1 MSARRRDLYP
11 DLAALAFIWGV
22 ALVLTWP
29 TTFGERALLPTDLY
43 LRMQPWRAHAH
54 EFDAPAQVS
63 NPILDAMQQFYPW
76 RLHASRQV
84 RQGVIPLWTP
94 LMLSGHPFVANNQS
108 AIFYPETWLHYVIRP
123 IKALGWATLMFFI
136 IAGSTMYAFLR
147 TIEVRPVAATVG
159 GVTFM
164 LCGFFVGWL
173 MFPTARSTGAWLPL
187 MLLGFERSVRRGQPA
202 WLGLT
207 ALGTGM
213 ALLAGHLHIAIYVL
227 VGFALYVIARVMGLA
242 LDGVR
247 WSRLAGHATLAVGA
261 LMLGGMLAACQLTP
275 TFELIGLSSR
285 RPVSYPDLV
294 HNGLALPQLLIGL
307 MPDLFGNPVDVNH
320 WGGDLNAWWGKASR
334 PYTETAWYFGVAPLL
349 LGIAGLMTR
358 PRRQSWFWL
367 GLLVFALL
375 VAFGTVANLPLY
387 YLLPGYRQLLGIT
400 RVAYLVGT
408 AGAVLGAL
416 GMDALM
422 CSEGRTARAVTA
434 TTVTALA
441 LLVAGLVGGM
451 ATWVFTGTLEAA
463 GMPGDLGAYTLL
475 QIGRFTALLLAA
487 WALIAWGL
495 RSGAARAW
503 PGLALLVAI
512 DLGVFMQHFT
522 PEQPTE
528 YLEVRPAVIAAL
540 EAEPDPKRIT
550 TVGPDFLNR
559 LSPNTQMIFDL
570 ESMQGSES
578 LVFLRYQR
586 VLSASESERYGYPQP
601 DPASPLVDML
611 AVTHLLSVDA
621 IDDPGW
627 RLLGRYETRLY
638 ANEQAAPRAFLAR
651 AVVAHPDD
659 EAVFA
664 AVTAPDLDPLS
675 AHLAETTLPAGPLP
689 HLGDVRVT
697 DYRANAVRVE
707 GRMPPGALLVLAD
720 VAYPGWR
727 VWVDG
732 RPGSIVTTN
741 YVLRGVPLPEG
752 ARTVQFAFLPGSF
765 TVGMFATLV
774 ALAALVGLGAAVLT
788 GGRRA

>member
-1 MSARRRDLYP
+1 MTATRRDLRP
-11 DLAALAFIWGV
+11 DLAALAFIWAV
-22 ALVLTWP
+22 ALSLTWQ
-29 TTFGERALLPTDLY
+29 TTIGDRALLPTDLY
-43 LRMQPWRAHAH
+43 LRMQPWRAHAR

-76 RLHASRQV
+76 RLYASRQV
-84 RQGVIPLWTP
+84 RQGVVPLWTP

-123 IKALGWATLMFFI
+123 IKALGWATLAFFI

-147 TIEVRPVAATVG
+147 TIGVRPVAAVVG
-159 GVTFM
+159 GVSFM

-187 MLLGFERSVRRGQPA
+187 MLLGFERSVRSRRRA

-207 ALGTGM
+207 ALGAGM

-227 VGFALYVIARVMGLA
+227 LGFALYVLARVVGLA
-242 LDGVR
+242 LDGAR
-247 WSRLAGHATLAVGA
+247 WPRLAGHAALAIGA
-261 LMLGGMLAACQLTP
+261 LTLGGMLAACQLTP

-285 RPVSYPDLV
+285 QAVSYADLV
-294 HNGLALPQLLIGL
+294 HNALALPQLLIGL
-307 MPDLFGNPVDVNH
+307 MPDIFGNPVDVNH
-320 WGGDLNAWWGKASR
+320 WGGDLNGWWGKSSR

-349 LGIAGLMTR
+349 LGIAGLAAR
-358 PRRQSWFWL
+358 PRRQSWFWA
-367 GLLVFALL
+367 GLLLFALL
-375 VAFGTVANLPLY
+375 VAFGTLANLPLY
-387 YLLPGYRQLLGIT
+387 YLVPGYRQLVGIT

-422 CSEGRTARAVTA
+422 RAGEQQARALTA
-434 TTVTALA
+434 TNVTALV
-441 LLVAGLVGGM
+441 LLVGGVVGGM
-451 ATWVFTGTLEAA
+451 ATWVFTGSLEAA
-463 GMPGDLGAYTLL
+463 GMPGDPGAYTLL
-475 QIGRFTALLLAA
+475 QVGRFLVLLLVA
-487 WALIAWGL
+487 WALSAWGL
-495 RSGAARAW
+495 RSDSRKAW
-503 PGLALLVAI
+503 QALALLVAI

-528 YLEVRPAVIAAL
+528 YLDVQPAVIAAL

-550 TVGPDFLNR
+550 TIGPDFLNR

-570 ESMQGSES
+570 QSMQGSES
-578 LVFLRYQR
+578 LVFAPYQR
-586 VLSASESERYGYPQP
+586 LLSASENERYGYLQP
-601 DPASPLVDML
+601 DPASPLVDLL
-611 AVTHLLSVDA
+611 AVTHLLSVEA

-638 ANEQAAPRAFLAR
+638 ANDQAAPRVFLAR
-651 AVVAHPDD
+651 QAVAHPDQ

-664 AVTAPDLDPLS
+664 AITAPALDPLS
-675 AHLAETTLPAGPLP
+675 AHVTDAALAVGTLPHEGE
-689 HLGDVRVT
+689 VRVT
-697 DYRANAVRVE
+697 DYRANSVRVE
-707 GRMPPGALLVLAD
+707 GEMPAGALLVLAD
-720 VAYPGWR
+720 VNYPGWR
-727 VWVDG
+727 AWADG
-732 RPGSIVTTN
+732 RPAGIITAN

-774 ALAALVGLGAAVLT
+774 ALGALAGLGAAVLA
-788 GGRRA
+788 GRRRA